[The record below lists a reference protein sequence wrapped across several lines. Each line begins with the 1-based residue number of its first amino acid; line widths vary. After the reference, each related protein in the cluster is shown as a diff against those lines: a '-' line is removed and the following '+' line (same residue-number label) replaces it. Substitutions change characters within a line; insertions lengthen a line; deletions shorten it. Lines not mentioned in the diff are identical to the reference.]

1 MLLLIVKGREVLAG
15 AMYLRSMSLTPDG
28 EVCSRDELVA
38 FVRELRQDYLRRGHE
53 WENQSLD
60 HFLEALAAWM
70 DDSPGWYRNFGK
82 QLPEG
87 GDWTFLARALQAAT
101 VYE

>member
-1 MLLLIVKGREVLAG
+1 
-15 AMYLRSMSLTPDG
+15 MSLTPDS
-28 EVCSRDELVA
+28 EVSSRDEFVA
-38 FVRELRQDYLRRGHE
+38 FVRELHQDYLRRGHE

-60 HFLEALAAWM
+60 QFLEALAAWM
-70 DDSPGWYRNFGK
+70 DASPAWYRNLGK
-82 QLPEG
+82 EIPEE

>member
-1 MLLLIVKGREVLAG
+1 GPGHFQATSPSLIRASAVTQRARITESEPEPLEINEAI
-15 AMYLRSMSLTPDG
+15 
-28 EVCSRDELVA
+28 
-38 FVRELRQDYLRRGHE
+38 RELRQDYLRRGHE

-82 QLPEG
+82 QLPEE
-87 GDWTFLARALQAAT
+87 GDWTFLARALPAAT

>member
-1 MLLLIVKGREVLAG
+1 
-15 AMYLRSMSLTPDG
+15 MSLTPDD
-28 EVCSRDELVA
+28 EVRSREELVS

-60 HFLEALAAWM
+60 GFLEALAAWIR
-70 DDSPGWYRNFGK
+70 DSPGWYQNVGK
-82 QLPEG
+82 DLPEG

>member
-1 MLLLIVKGREVLAG
+1 MP
-15 AMYLRSMSLTPDG
+15 LTPDS
-28 EVCSRDELVA
+28 EVRSRNELVA
-38 FVRELRQDYLRRGHE
+38 FVRELHQDYLRRGHE

-82 QLPEG
+82 KLPEE

>member
-1 MLLLIVKGREVLAG
+1 
-15 AMYLRSMSLTPDG
+15 MSLAPDD
-28 EVCSRDELVA
+28 EVQSREALAA
-38 FVRELRQDYLRRGHE
+38 FVRDLHQDYLRRGRE

-60 HFLEALAAWM
+60 HFLGALAAWM
-70 DDSPGWYRNFGK
+70 DDAPGWYRNSGK
-82 QLPEG
+82 ELPDG